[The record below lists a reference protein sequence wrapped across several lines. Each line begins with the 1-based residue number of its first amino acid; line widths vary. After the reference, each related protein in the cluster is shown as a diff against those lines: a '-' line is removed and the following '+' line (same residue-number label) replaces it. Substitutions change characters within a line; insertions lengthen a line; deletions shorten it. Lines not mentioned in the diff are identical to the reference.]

1 MIDQSHNLKDPIEDL
16 VQSTEA
22 ILLAY
27 AQALLVDGGVPGD
40 RLPRRPHRRA
50 GPRHR
55 RHRPVTRAPI
65 RVLVE
70 DARRWLAIGAER
82 LVM

>member
-40 RLPRRPHRRA
+40 RS
-50 GPRHR
+50 
-55 RHRPVTRAPI
+55 
-65 RVLVE
+65 
-70 DARRWLAIGAER
+70 GASCD
-82 LVM
+82 VM